1 MPQILQG
8 IGELSLVCM
17 KAERPRQNSMLS
29 GVNGIQLDGSVS
41 GLQRWLLRVQT
52 LSMNNFRPESQLHH
66 SLAVTLAAMRD
77 DTKDRRLGLVFR
89 RGLCREVTF
98 QLKLQ
103 G

>member
-1 MPQILQG
+1 M
-8 IGELSLVCM
+8 
-17 KAERPRQNSMLS
+17 
-29 GVNGIQLDGSVS
+29 
-41 GLQRWLLRVQT
+41 QT

-77 DTKDRRLGLVFR
+77 DTKDRKLGLVFR